1 MFDSVLTM
9 PLDID
14 PAVKKD
20 KPIISFQK
28 ICKINRKEKAESLKA
43 IALTERNSRNQ
54 SNLMFSPLWNR
65 VKTWRAGKSNTQN
78 LHHLPCNYSCHCK
91 YRHYVFWFWKRY
103 CKFLKILLK
112 WNKYKTK
119 PTSLMFTCLENS

>member
-28 ICKINRKEKAESLKA
+28 ICKINRKENAESLKA
-43 IALTERNSRNQ
+43 IALTETNSGNQ
-54 SNLMFSPLWNR
+54 GHLMFSPVSNR
-65 VKTWRAGKSNTQN
+65 VKT
-78 LHHLPCNYSCHCK
+78 
-91 YRHYVFWFWKRY
+91 
-103 CKFLKILLK
+103 
-112 WNKYKTK
+112 
-119 PTSLMFTCLENS
+119 